1 MALRKSHLATAII
14 VAFLSTQPALADKPA
29 HAGGGGGGQGKGQSQ
44 NHDRGNGNGK
54 QDKAEKNAHGSRGE
68 SPDRADRS
76 GKSSHQR
83 QVDSQNSGNRDRD
96 YRGDRG
102 DSLSINIHFNDQQR
116 SYLREYYGEEFRA
129 GRCPPGL
136 AKKHNG
142 CMPPGQAKKWRMGY
156 PLDRD
161 VIFYDLPPT
170 IVARIGLPPS
180 GYRYVRVASDILM
193 IAIGTGLVVD
203 AVADLANM

>member
-1 MALRKSHLATAII
+1 MALQKRHLVATIV
-14 VAFLSTQPALADKPA
+14 VAFLSIQPALADKPA
-29 HAGGGGGGQGKGQSQ
+29 HAGAGGGQSKGQNQGHGNASGKPDQ
-44 NHDRGNGNGK
+44 AKKNERSSGEARGK
-54 QDKAEKNAHGSRGE
+54 
-68 SPDRADRS
+68 ADRS
-76 GKSSHQR
+76 SKPSREWQAESR
-83 QVDSQNSGNRDRD
+83 SG
-96 YRGDRG
+96 RGYHSDRG
-102 DSLSINIHFNDQQR
+102 DSVSINIHFNDQQR
-116 SYLREYYGEEFRA
+116 NYLRDYYGDEFRA

-142 CMPPGQAKKWRMGY
+142 CMPPGQAKKWRIGH

-170 IVARIGLPPS
+170 IVARIGMPPS

-203 AVADLANM
+203 AVADLARM

>member
-1 MALRKSHLATAII
+1 MALQKRHLVTAII

-29 HAGGGGGGQGKGQSQ
+29 HAGGGGGQGKGQS
-44 NHDRGNGNGK
+44 HDRGSGNGK
-54 QDKAEKNAHGSRGE
+54 QDKAEKNVHRSRGE
-68 SPDRADRS
+68 SSDRADRS
-76 GKSSHQR
+76 EKSNRAR
-83 QVDSQNSGNRDRD
+83 QVDSRNSGSRDRD
-96 YRGDRG
+96 YRDDRG
-102 DSLSINIHFNDQQR
+102 SLSIDIHFNDQQR

-170 IVARIGLPPS
+170 LVARIGLPPS

-193 IAIGTGLVVD
+193 IAVGTGLVVD